1 MAGQVAAAQVGLE
14 VLNKALEIGTNG
26 QCMRVL
32 FFRVFTANN
41 IVVFNIMIRRPRTLR
56 LKIDQSGQYLE
67 LNAIN

>member
-1 MAGQVAAAQVGLE
+1 MAGQVAAAQVGVG
-14 VLNKALEIGTNG
+14 VLNKALEIGTNS

-41 IVVFNIMIRRPRTLR
+41 IVVFNIMMRRPRTLR

>member
-1 MAGQVAAAQVGLE
+1 MAGQVAAAQVGVE

-32 FFRVFTANN
+32 FFRAFTANN